1 MKILQK
7 LRNIHFLS
15 LMGTGGMS
23 VLTFLLTAILYRSL
37 SIKEIGIWFF
47 FQSMLSFLDTFRQGF
62 LSTAFVKF
70 YAGSSPDRG
79 QEVIGSTWFIAIN
92 TTIILLL
99 LNIPLI
105 AIVFYIKDESLL
117 FFAKYYSL
125 NLICSLPMIV
135 TMCIAQGDLK
145 FGRLMYIRVFQ
156 VSFLILCLGFLIL
169 AKHNT
174 LTNLMYINILAGGIT
189 SMLCLIL
196 GWSGIRYFANRTK
209 TCIKEIFDFGK
220 YTVGTSISSS
230 LFGVTDTFVINFMLG
245 PSSLAVYN
253 LGRRLMEVVEIPL
266 RSFVATAM
274 PALSSEYNQ
283 GNKPKLISTMGKYIG
298 IITIGLIPFLIGAF
312 IFAGYALAIIGGGKY
327 NGTEAGSIAVNI
339 FRISAVVALLY
350 PADRFLSVTL
360 DAIHKPQINLYKVI
374 IMVVI
379 NIITDFAGIYIFGNI
394 YGLVVGTFI
403 PTLVGILISYYYIN
417 KGYQNFSIFNSY
429 FISFI
434 EIKKF
439 ISNGFKSPKPISN

>member
-1 MKILQK
+1 MKIVQK
-7 LRNIHFLS
+7 LKNIHFLS

-23 VLTFLLTAILYRSL
+23 VLTFLFTAILYRSL

-70 YAGSSPDRG
+70 YAGTSPSRG
-79 QEVIGSTWFIAIN
+79 QEVIGSTWFIATA

-105 AIVFYIKDESLL
+105 FIAFLIKDESLIY
-117 FFAKYYSL
+117 FAKFYSI
-125 NLICSLPMIV
+125 NLLSSLPMIV
-135 TMCIAQGDLK
+135 TMCIAQGDLR

-156 VSFLILCLGFLIL
+156 VAFLILCLGFLIL
-169 AKHNT
+169 TKQNN
-174 LTNLMYINILAGGIT
+174 LYNLMYINILAGAIT
-189 SMLCLIL
+189 SILCIIL
-196 GWSGIRYFANRTK
+196 GWSGIAFIGKRTK
-209 TCIKEIFDFGK
+209 ACTKEIFDFGK

-245 PSSLAVYN
+245 PSALAVYN

-274 PALSSEYNQ
+274 PALSSAFNQ
-283 GNKPKLISTMGKYIG
+283 NNKAKLISTMSKYIG
-298 IITIGLIPFLIGAF
+298 IITIGLIPFLLGTY

-327 NGTEAGSIAVNI
+327 NGTEAGEIAVNI
-339 FRISAVVALLY
+339 FRISATIALLY
-350 PADRFLSVTL
+350 PADRFMSVTL
-360 DAIHKPQINLYKVI
+360 DAIHRPQINLYKVI
-374 IMVVI
+374 VMVIVNVI
-379 NIITDFAGIYIFGNI
+379 SDFGGVYLFGNI
-394 YGLVVGTFI
+394 YGLVIGTFF
-403 PTLVGILISYYYIN
+403 PTLIGIIISYYYIN
-417 KGYQNFSIFNSY
+417 KGYQNFSIFHSY
-429 FISFI
+429 ILSFR

-439 ISNGFKSPKPISN
+439 ISNGFKTSGTISN